1 MRRGMRYGQV
11 LHGSATTTKAVR
23 RAIQASEDSRE
34 NGGQARDHTSEF
46 AFVQL
51 VESAGKMEAARFLRA
66 LTLAVPCEVHSEPTN
81 HGIRF
86 TNRTGDQYAFVHI
99 FDRIC
104 AAALS
109 GGSAIAHRG

>member
-1 MRRGMRYGQV
+1 MARFFMAAPPRQKRSV
-11 LHGSATTTKAVR
+11 VR
-23 RAIQASEDSRE
+23 SRLVKI
-34 NGGQARDHTSEF
+34 AARTAAKRDHTSEF

-66 LTLAVPCEVHSEPTN
+66 LTLAVPCEVHSVPTN